1 MSFSDYFL
9 RLRNSAFRDLIWP
22 IRSGELRKF
31 VPMALMMF
39 TILLNQNFVR
49 GMKDSIIMTLVGP
62 EAIGFIKLWCEMPAG
77 VIFVVIYA
85 KMCNIVTTETAF
97 RYVLIFFLSFF
108 AFFAFVL
115 FPNHS
120 VFHPDPNLVEST
132 MVAYGHLK
140 WFIIIWSKWSFVL
153 FYVMGELWPV
163 IILGLFWQL
172 ANKTTKTEEA
182 RRFYSFFTLFGQ
194 INLLVSGVA
203 ISYFAS
209 SNHFLVPV
217 FGSAGECNTEVTLK
231 SMMVVVLC
239 CGVVTLL
246 LHRFVEIEVIY
257 KNSVYKSQKR
267 SQKLDVL
274 KLGLRDSAKM
284 ILSSKYL
291 GLICVLISSYNVA
304 VILIEG
310 LWFAKVRELYPS
322 TEGFM
327 QYQGEVLFWTG
338 VSALIFAFLGSAI
351 IRRLGWFFGA
361 VLTPVIIC
369 TVGGLFFLS
378 VVMEDRLVGL
388 FNSTSFVSVLA
399 IIVLIGS
406 LQNIFGKGVKY
417 SLFDT
422 TKEMVYIPLDTEM
435 KIKGKAAVDVVG
447 TKIGKSLGSILPF
460 ITFTIFPNAKYDDI
474 AGFLLS
480 VFGTVC
486 IIWIYAVYLLSREY
500 QSLLKGEGNNVSIFS
515 ESKE

>member
-9 RLRNSAFRDLIWP
+9 RLRNSAFRDLVWP
-22 IRSGELRKF
+22 IRSSELSKF
-31 VPMALMMF
+31 APMALMMF

-77 VIFVVIYA
+77 VIFVLIYA

-97 RYVLIFFLSFF
+97 RYVLVFFLSFF
-108 AFFAFVL
+108 SIFAFLL
-115 FPNHS
+115 FPNHHL
-120 VFHPDPNLVEST
+120 FHPDPNVVEVT
-132 MVAYGHLK
+132 MAAYPHLK

-163 IILGLFWQL
+163 IILGLWWQL
-172 ANKTTKTEEA
+172 ANKITKTEEA
-182 RRFYSFFTLFGQ
+182 KRFYSFFTLFGQ

-203 ISYFAS
+203 ITYFAS
-209 SNHFLVPV
+209 SDHFLVPL
-217 FGSAGECNTEVTLK
+217 FGGAGKSNTEVTLK
-231 SMMVVVLC
+231 SMMLVVLC
-239 CGVVTLL
+239 CGVVTLF
-246 LHRFVEIEVIY
+246 LHRFVETEVIY
-257 KNSVYKSQKR
+257 KNSFYSQKR

-274 KLGLRDSAKM
+274 KLGLLDSVRM
-284 ILSSKYL
+284 IMRSKYL
-291 GLICVLISSYNVA
+291 GLICILIISYNIA

-310 LWFAKVRELYPS
+310 LWFAKVKELYPS
-322 TEGFM
+322 TEDFM
-327 QYQGEVLFWTG
+327 KYQGEVLFWTG
-338 VSALIFAFLGSAI
+338 VSAFIFAFLGSAI
-351 IRRLGWFFGA
+351 IRRLGWLFGA
-361 VLTPVIIC
+361 ILTPVIIGL
-369 TVGGLFFLS
+369 VGGIFFVS
-378 VVMEDRLVGL
+378 VVMEDRLES
-388 FNSTSFVSVLA
+388 FFSTLSSVPVLT
-399 IIVLIGS
+399 IIILIGA

-460 ITFTIFPNAKYDDI
+460 VTFTLFPSAKYDDI

-480 VFGTVC
+480 VFAIVC
-486 IIWIYAVYLLSREY
+486 LVWIYAVYLLSCEY
-500 QSLLKGEGNNVSIFS
+500 KNLL
-515 ESKE
+515 SKDEE